1 MQAIILAA
9 GMGKRLKEL
18 TQDRTKCMVQVNGV
32 ALIDRMLH
40 QIESRHLSR
49 IVIVVG
55 YQGEKLME
63 YIDTLGIR
71 TPIVYVQNPIYD
83 KTNNIYSLALAKD
96 YLCQD
101 DTLLF
106 ESDLI
111 FEDAVI
117 DQLLDDPRETLALV
131 DKYES
136 WMDGTCVK
144 LGPDDSIASFVP
156 GKNFRFAEAHEYYKT
171 VNIYKFGRHFSRT
184 HYVPFLEAYSKALG
198 NNEYYEQVLRVITML
213 DDPEIRAKRL
223 NGQLWYE
230 IDDIQDLDIASSM
243 FAQDPDF
250 RVSLMQGRY
259 GGYWRYPQLLDFC
272 YLVNPY
278 FPPQRLIDE
287 IQANFTPLLTQY
299 PSGMRVNALLAA
311 KNFAVHQQ
319 NILVGNG
326 AAELIKALMAR
337 LEGAT
342 GFIRPTFEEYP
353 NRYQD
358 RPNVCFTPAGPDFRY
373 TADDLMAFFGPQD
386 IDNLVLINPDN
397 PTGNYI
403 PAPDVLRLADWAQEK
418 GIRLILDESFAD
430 FADEAD
436 NTFIRQD
443 LLDRYRRLYV
453 VKSISKS
460 YGVPG
465 LRLGVLASGDQDLI
479 AVLKKDVAIW
489 NINSFAEFY
498 MQIEEKYKKD
508 YARSLEPHPGRA
520 GPLPPGAGEA
530 PQPAGDP
537 VPGQLS
543 HGGAAGRPVRPGHH
557 PGAAGE
563 PLHPGEGPVPQAG
576 RAAVSPPGRP
586 GHPGQRPAA
595 GGPAAPVRR
604 IKANIAPSGPA
615 GGGNFMPRFFIP
627 QKFLSTSYANLLGNS
642 TLSGGHPAPRSAIL
656 LLNTTQCLLF
666 ITYLATG

>member
-55 YQGEKLME
+55 YEGEKLMK

-156 GKNFRFAEAHEYYKT
+156 SKNFRFEEAHEYYKT

-243 FAQDPDF
+243 FAQDPDLQ
-250 RVSLMQGRY
+250 VSLMQGRY

-272 YLVNPY
+272 YLVTPY

-311 KNFAVHQQ
+311 RNFAVHQQ

-397 PTGNYI
+397 PTGSYI

-479 AVLKKDVAIW
+479 AALKKDVAIW

-508 YARSLEPHPGRA
+508 YARSLELIRA
-520 GPLPPGAGEA
+520 ERARFRRELEKLPNLRVIP
-530 PQPAGDP
+530 
-537 VPGQLS
+537 S
-543 HGGAAGRPVRPGHH
+543 
-557 PGAAGE
+557 
-563 PLHPGEGPVPQAG
+563 QANYLM
-576 RAAVSPPGRP
+576 VE
-586 GHPGQRPAA
+586 
-595 GGPAAPVRR
+595 
-604 IKANIAPSGPA
+604 
-615 GGGNFMPRFFIP
+615 
-627 QKFLSTSYANLLGNS
+627 LLGG
-642 TLSGGHPAPRSAIL
+642 LSARAITRDLLVNRCILVKDLSPKLGGQQYLRLAVRDTRDNDRL
-656 LLNTTQCLLF
+656 LEALRPLCG
-666 ITYLATG
+666 A

>member
-1 MQAIILAA
+1 M
-9 GMGKRLKEL
+9 
-18 TQDRTKCMVQVNGV
+18 
-32 ALIDRMLH
+32 
-40 QIESRHLSR
+40 
-49 IVIVVG
+49 
-55 YQGEKLME
+55 
-63 YIDTLGIR
+63 
-71 TPIVYVQNPIYD
+71 
-83 KTNNIYSLALAKD
+83 
-96 YLCQD
+96 
-101 DTLLF
+101 
-106 ESDLI
+106 
-111 FEDAVI
+111 
-117 DQLLDDPRETLALV
+117 

-156 GKNFRFAEAHEYYKT
+156 SKNFRFEEAHEYYKT

-198 NNEYYEQVLRVITML
+198 NNEYYEQVLRVIAML

-223 NGQLWYE
+223 SGQLWYE

-243 FAQDPDF
+243 FAQDPDL

-287 IQANFTPLLTQY
+287 IQANFTSLLTQY

-311 KNFAVHQQ
+311 RNFAVHQQ

-342 GFIRPTFEEYP
+342 GFIRPTFEEHP

-508 YARSLEPHPGRA
+508 YARALELIRA
-520 GPLPPGAGEA
+520 ERARFRRELEKLPNLRVIP
-530 PQPAGDP
+530 
-537 VPGQLS
+537 S
-543 HGGAAGRPVRPGHH
+543 
-557 PGAAGE
+557 
-563 PLHPGEGPVPQAG
+563 QANYLM
-576 RAAVSPPGRP
+576 VE
-586 GHPGQRPAA
+586 
-595 GGPAAPVRR
+595 
-604 IKANIAPSGPA
+604 
-615 GGGNFMPRFFIP
+615 
-627 QKFLSTSYANLLGNS
+627 LLGG
-642 TLSGGHPAPRSAIL
+642 LSARAITRELLVNRCILVKDLSPKLGGQQYLRLAVRDTRDNDRL
-656 LLNTTQCLLF
+656 LEALRPLCG
-666 ITYLATG
+666 A

>member
-55 YQGEKLME
+55 YEGEKLMK

-156 GKNFRFAEAHEYYKT
+156 SKNFRFEEAHEYYKT

-198 NNEYYEQVLRVITML
+198 NNEYYEQVLRVIVML

-223 NGQLWYE
+223 SGQLWYE

-243 FAQDPDF
+243 FAQDPDL

-287 IQANFTPLLTQY
+287 IQANFTSLLTQY

-319 NILVGNG
+319 NILVDNG
-326 AAELIKALMAR
+326 AAGLIKALMAR
-337 LEGAT
+337 LEGVT

-403 PAPDVLRLADWAQEK
+403 PAPDVLRLADWAQGK

-479 AVLKKDVAIW
+479 AALKKDVAIW

-508 YARSLEPHPGRA
+508 YARSLELIRA
-520 GPLPPGAGEA
+520 ERARFRRELEKLPNLRVIP
-530 PQPAGDP
+530 
-537 VPGQLS
+537 S
-543 HGGAAGRPVRPGHH
+543 
-557 PGAAGE
+557 
-563 PLHPGEGPVPQAG
+563 QANYLM
-576 RAAVSPPGRP
+576 VE
-586 GHPGQRPAA
+586 
-595 GGPAAPVRR
+595 
-604 IKANIAPSGPA
+604 
-615 GGGNFMPRFFIP
+615 
-627 QKFLSTSYANLLGNS
+627 LLGG
-642 TLSGGHPAPRSAIL
+642 LSARAITRELLVNRCILVKDLSPKLGGQQYLRLAVRDTRDNDRL
-656 LLNTTQCLLF
+656 LEALRPLCG
-666 ITYLATG
+666 A